1 LKKFIIFFLFLLFLF
16 PKVGQGALKQGDL
29 APDFSSICTDGKILH
44 LYQIKEK
51 FILIEFFSTK
61 CFACDYVI
69 TDINR
74 LYEKFNSKNVL
85 IIGILFNDE
94 VENLTKAMEYVK
106 NKEINYPVC
115 ISDVKVKKLFSIY
128 GFPNFFIL
136 NEKRHILKIY
146 RGITKDTFSLLN
158 KEIEQ
163 FLINR
168 R

>member
-1 LKKFIIFFLFLLFLF
+1 MKKFIIFFLFFLFLF

-29 APDFSSICTDGKILH
+29 APDFSSTCLDGKTLQ
-44 LYQIKEK
+44 LSQIKEK
-51 FILIEFFSTK
+51 IIVIEFFSTK

-94 VENLTKAMEYVK
+94 VENTKKAAELIK

-136 NEKRHILKIY
+136 NEKRHILQIY
-146 RGITKDTFSLLN
+146 RGITKDTFGLLN
-158 KEIEQ
+158 KEIEKL
-163 FLINR
+163 LINR

>member
-1 LKKFIIFFLFLLFLF
+1 LKKFIIFYFFFLFLF

-29 APDFSSICTDGKILH
+29 APDFSSTCTDGKILN

-51 FILIEFFSTK
+51 IILIEFFSTK

-69 TDINR
+69 SDINR

-94 VENLTKAMEYVK
+94 VDNITKAMEYVK

-146 RGITKDTFSLLN
+146 RGITKDTFGLLN
-158 KEIEQ
+158 KEIERL
-163 FLINR
+163 LINR